1 MIYYSNLLQFQENK
15 LGTFFWKNKK
25 RRKSRHT
32 VYTRGRIVH
41 QKEYKHNK
49 INMSG
54 LRTVSASSGNG
65 KSYDSIMKILLI
77 GDSGVGKSCLLVRF
91 VEDKFNPSFITT
103 IGIDFK
109 IKTVDINGKKVKLQL
124 WDTAGQERFRTIT
137 TAYYRGAMGIIL
149 VYDVT
154 DERTFTN
161 IKQWFK
167 TVNEHANDEA
177 QLLLVG
183 NKSDMETR
191 VVTADQGEA
200 LAKELGIPF
209 IESSAKNDD
218 NVNEIFFTLAKL
230 IQEKIDSN
238 KLVGVGN
245 GKEGNISINS
255 GSGNSSK
262 SNCC

>member
-1 MIYYSNLLQFQENK
+1 
-15 LGTFFWKNKK
+15 
-25 RRKSRHT
+25 
-32 VYTRGRIVH
+32 
-41 QKEYKHNK
+41 
-49 INMSG
+49 MSG
-54 LRTVSASSGNG
+54 NN
-65 KSYDSIMKILLI
+65 KNYDSIMKILLI

-91 VEDKFNPSFITT
+91 VEDKFSPSFITT

-161 IKQWFK
+161 VNQWFK
-167 TVNEHANDEA
+167 TVSDHANDDA

-183 NKSDMETR
+183 NKSDMDTR
-191 VVTADQGEA
+191 VVSYEQGES
-200 LAKELGIPF
+200 LAKELGLPF
-209 IESSAKNDD
+209 IEASAKDD
-218 NVNEIFFTLAKL
+218 TNVNDIFFTLAKL
-230 IQEKIDSN
+230 IQEKIDNNKMSDGGAQDSN
-238 KLVGVGN
+238 V
-245 GKEGNISINS
+245 NIK
-255 GSGNSSK
+255 SGNDTGSK